1 MKRKDVMQFLKETE
15 TSMDHGRVPIA
26 VFECAASIF
35 EKQLEI
41 QKTVDRAFELD
52 QKVKTLNAELSA
64 LKDEIKAYARRHTL
78 KEVAGNAHRA
88 VISGTTTTE
97 IPFSQAFNYFKRH
110 KLPIDGVFSVK
121 VGEFKKIAGSV
132 GLEDVGA
139 TVEKTEFYSVSF
151 K

>member
-15 TSMDHGRVPIA
+15 TKTDVKSKSMG
-26 VFECAASIF
+26 
-35 EKQLEI
+35 EKELKRLI
-41 QKTVDRAFELD
+41 DKAGELD
-52 QKVKTLNAELSA
+52 REVKELTAELA
-64 LKDEIKAYARRHTL
+64 GYKDTIKAYAA
-78 KEVAGNAHRA
+78 EVGEKKLHGNLYTAA
-88 VISGTTTTE
+88 IGGNTTTE
-97 IPFSQAFNYFKRH
+97 IPFNRAFDYFKRH

-139 TVEKTEFYSVSF
+139 KVEKTEFYSVSF